1 MQKNEKIILLLLAA
15 LNFTHILDFMIMM
28 PLGNHLITYFNI
40 SGQKF
45 SYILAAYSVSAC
57 IASLIASFFVDNFDR
72 KKVLLFGYTGFLVGT
87 FLCGVAPTANLLL
100 AARIVAGLFGGLIG
114 AQVMSI
120 VADIFAYEK
129 RATAMGYLMTAFSVA
144 SIVGVPIGLFLA
156 DLFSWHAP
164 FILVAILGAVLIPML
179 MKYIPAMSG
188 HIVVGKVKKASFS
201 TTFNTIFATQQQI
214 LALVLAAF
222 LMLGHFLIIPFI
234 TPYLEFNVGFE
245 RSQIK
250 YIYVVGGV
258 LTLFTAPFFG
268 KLADKHGK
276 LQIFTLCACLS
287 LVPVFFITNMPV
299 IPFYYVLMVTG
310 FWFIVA
316 NGRNIASSAL
326 ISNVVPPEHRG
337 SFMSFNSSVQQMFT
351 GIASLL
357 AGWIVVTKAPNPS
370 LLHYNWVG
378 YLSLMVILFC
388 IVIGRRL
395 KG

>member
-1 MQKNEKIILLLLAA
+1 ML
-15 LNFTHILDFMIMM
+15 
-28 PLGNHLITYFNI
+28 HLFWL
-40 SGQKF
+40 QHW
-45 SYILAAYSVSAC
+45 A
-57 IASLIASFFVDNFDR
+57 
-72 KKVLLFGYTGFLVGT
+72 
-87 FLCGVAPTANLLL
+87 
-100 AARIVAGLFGGLIG
+100 
-114 AQVMSI
+114 
-120 VADIFAYEK
+120 
-129 RATAMGYLMTAFSVA
+129 
-144 SIVGVPIGLFLA
+144 
-156 DLFSWHAP
+156 
-164 FILVAILGAVLIPML
+164 
-179 MKYIPAMSG
+179 YIPNMSG
-188 HIVVGKVKKASFS
+188 HIQVGAFKKASFS
-201 TTFNTIFATQQQI
+201 TTFKTIFATQQQI

-234 TPYLEFNVGFE
+234 TPYFEFNVGFE

-258 LTLFTAPFFG
+258 LTLFTAPLFG

-287 LVPVFFITNMPV
+287 LAPVFFITNMPA
-299 IPFYYVLMVTG
+299 IPFYYVLIVTG

-378 YLSLMVILFC
+378 YLSLLVIVFC